1 LAYRTVVPFRKVVSR
16 SLAGLLILLTAL
28 LSVGLTASEDGPFS
42 IGIRPVFLRLDPQ
55 SIAASRAHVFGL
67 DVDVKV
73 GSMHLHIGWSAIPLT
88 PASTKAPSSLL

>member
-1 LAYRTVVPFRKVVSR
+1 LAYRTVVSLRKLAGR

-28 LSVGLTASEDGPFS
+28 LSVGLTASDSGPFS

-55 SIAASRAHVFGL
+55 SIAAARAHVFGL
-67 DVDVKV
+67 DVDIKI
-73 GSMHLHIGWSAIPLT
+73 GSIHLHVGWSAIPLT